1 MTQGDLIAEAL
12 ETEEINRASLL
23 AFYAAE
29 EDRRMADRIA
39 GMRYE
44 IIGPKITFLS
54 RLEGVERKVQK
65 GKGKEGEVVGTKTA
79 AEKLESGRRRL
90 IEVIGEAGKE
100 GWRPNSGMGDPAPIA
115 SSSKAVSINGSTSSP
130 LASPSL
136 PSVPLTSTSSNA
148 LASTSKITNGN
159 TYPFPLASLEAAAAS
174 TIASSSSSSSS
185 SPKIKSN
192 SNPNS
197 TGHARNYLILEG
209 FEPTKEQEMSA
220 IFGNHHEW
228 GSVKVIPARNRVLS
242 RSTSPYLSVFHLPL
256 TNFLSF
262 LFPSS

>member
-1 MTQGDLIAEAL
+1 MIAEAL

-100 GWRPNSGMGDPAPIA
+100 GWRPNSGMGDPAPVA

-136 PSVPLTSTSSNA
+136 PSVPLASTSSNA

-174 TIASSSSSSSS
+174 TIAASSSSSSSS

-197 TGHARNYLILEG
+197 TGYARNYLILEG
-209 FEPTKEQEMSA
+209 FEPTKEEEMTA

-242 RSTSPYLSVFHLPL
+242 RSYFSLPFSFPSS
-256 TNFLSF
+256 TNKLSF
-262 LFPSS
+262 LPLS